1 MVARKGHGGYTGCKA
16 GEAQQTEQQSRP
28 EYMDAY
34 MENGGEIMNYTYMVR
49 CRDGSLYTGWT
60 TDIEKRVKAHNEGK
74 GAKYTHSRRPVRLA
88 YYEAFETKEEAMQR
102 EYAIKHMNKAA
113 KEKLVKENGNKK
125 M

>member
-1 MVARKGHGGYTGCKA
+1 MQIVAKPAGIVGRVHG
-16 GEAQQTEQQSRP
+16 EWV
-28 EYMDAY
+28 
-34 MENGGEIMNYTYMVR
+34 MNYTYMVR

-88 YYEAFETKEEAMQR
+88 YYEAFETKEEAMKR

-113 KEKLVKENGNKK
+113 KEKLVKENKNGTKTE
-125 M
+125 ME